1 MTEAQTN
8 VLREASTAQAD
19 RERPPD
25 KSWRYFGGLI
35 RYSSWLYVAITL
47 MRIFIFGIA
56 PQLGG
61 LLLREFF
68 NALSGNAALNLTPE
82 AIAAIVLGLALA
94 RAMVIFPD
102 IYVHF
107 LYGFRTGALLR
118 KNMLVRIL
126 DRPGA
131 RAVPQSP
138 GEAISRFRDDVNNAA
153 DFTAQLPFLVGQA
166 LFAIAALVTMLRIS
180 IRVTLIA
187 YAPFIII
194 IFVANRAMKN
204 VEKYREANRK
214 ASGRVTDF
222 IGEIFGAA
230 QAVKVATAEADVLAR
245 FSRLNESRRKA
256 AITDR
261 LYMAFIE
268 SAIWNFINVITG
280 VILLLVA
287 QSLNASRPGGPAM
300 TLGDFALFIFYLG
313 FATEFT
319 AMTGVLMAWYKQAGV
334 ALARMITLLQ
344 GAPPMT
350 LVKHTPVYISG
361 ELPPIPYTP
370 KTDEHRLE
378 EIRVTGLT
386 YCYDDTGR
394 GIEDIH
400 LCLKRGSFV
409 VLTGRIGSGKTT
421 LLRAL
426 LGLLPKQRGEIR
438 WNGQIVEDPASFFIP
453 PRSAYTAQVPLLFS
467 ESIKDNILMG
477 LPEDRVDLPEA
488 VRLAVMEKDI
498 EDLEHRLDTVIGS
511 KGVKISGGQ
520 RQRTA
525 AARMFVRSPELLVL
539 DDLSSALDVETE
551 RILWER
557 LFGKSNGYT
566 CLVVSHRR
574 PALRRADHI
583 IVLKDGRVEAEG
595 KLDDLLE
602 TCEEMRR
609 LWQGDLGTPGA
620 VKSEVE
626 SNSPLEVGL
635 GSVVQV

>member
-1 MTEAQTN
+1 MTEAQTK
-8 VLREASTAQAD
+8 TQPD

-25 KSWRYFGGLI
+25 ESWRYFWGLI
-35 RYSSWLYVAITL
+35 RYSSWLYAAL
-47 MRIFIFGIA
+47 AGMRIFIFGIA
-56 PQLGG
+56 PQLSG
-61 LLLREFF
+61 LVLREFF
-68 NALSGNAALNLTPE
+68 NTLSGSAALGLTPE
-82 AIAAIVLGLALA
+82 AIAAIVVGLALA
-94 RAMVIFPD
+94 RAMVIFGD
-102 IYVHF
+102 LYGHF
-107 LYGFRTGALLR
+107 FYGFRTGALLR
-118 KNMLVRIL
+118 KNMLTCIL

-153 DFTAQLPFLVGQA
+153 DFTAQLPFLIGQA

-180 IRVTLIA
+180 IRVALIA
-187 YAPFIII
+187 YVPFVII

-230 QAVKVATAEADVLAR
+230 QAVKVATAEANVLAR

-261 LYMAFIE
+261 LYMAFVE
-268 SAIWNFINVITG
+268 SAIWNFISVITG

-287 QSLNASRPGGPAM
+287 QSLNASGPGGPAM

-334 ALARMITLLQ
+334 SLARMITLLQ

-350 LVKHTPVYISG
+350 LVQHTPVYVTG

-378 EIRVTGLT
+378 EIQVAGLT
-386 YCYDDTGR
+386 YRYDDTGR
-394 GIEDIH
+394 GIEDIN
-400 LCLKRGSFV
+400 LRLKRGSFV
-409 VLTGRIGSGKTT
+409 VITGRIGSGKTT

-438 WNGQIVEDPASFFIP
+438 WNGQIVEDAAGFFVP

-498 EDLEHRLDTVIGS
+498 EDLEHGLDTVIGS

-551 RILWER
+551 RTLWER
-557 LFGKSNGYT
+557 LFGRSNGYT

-583 IVLKDGRVEAEG
+583 VVLKDGRVEAEG

-609 LWQGDLGTPGA
+609 LWQGDLGTPEAIESAG
-620 VKSEVE
+620 E
-626 SNSPLEVGL
+626 SNSPLEVSLGL
-635 GSVVQV
+635 VVQA